1 MPNGEQGSRS
11 AAQPESAAAPAR
23 ALWSGT
29 ITFGLVNIPVDPLTA
44 VRPRQ
49 TAMKLVDKAGHPL
62 GRQYRCS
69 KEDKKLEQ
77 DELVRGYQ
85 TDDGKIVVIT
95 DEELESLAPEM
106 TRDIELQNFVPLEQ
120 VPPLYFEHP
129 YFLAP
134 AGKSVK
140 AYNLLAETME
150 RTGRAGIGN
159 FVN

>member
-1 MPNGEQGSRS
+1 MR
-11 AAQPESAAAPAR
+11 
-23 ALWSGT
+23 
-29 ITFGLVNIPVDPLTA
+29 
-44 VRPRQ
+44 
-49 TAMKLVDKAGHPL
+49 
-62 GRQYRCS
+62 RQYRCS
-69 KEDKKLEQ
+69 KKDKKLEQ